1 MENFTNSIKNS
12 TSFDSPSSGDS
23 NFNDLGDSIKTTS
36 TTTWIIIILILT
48 FLGVNI
54 FVYLA
59 KGTQGL
65 SDFFAPIINKISS
78 IFGGVTG
85 QVVSVSAE
93 GSKAL
98 VSTAA
103 EGTQSAV
110 GATSDVV
117 NAGLT
122 TVQEVAQPG
131 QSQPGQSQPGQAQP
145 GQAQPGQAQPSQ
157 QTQSTLKS
165 QPVNSQQLDI
175 MQANTLNRALN
186 TSTSQK
192 QQVNGEDYQADDST
206 SAIQMSSTTGKAGWC
221 YIGEERGFRTCA
233 EVGVNDMCMSGDI
246 FPSQQICVNPNL
258 RP

>member
-1 MENFTNSIKNS
+1 MEKFTNSIKDSSSYMNNS
-12 TSFDSPSSGDS
+12 SPTSYSDPD
-23 NFNDLGDSIKTTS
+23 FNDLGDSIKS
-36 TTTWIIIILILT
+36 TTPTTWLIIILILT
-48 FLGVNI
+48 FLGFNI

-59 KGTQGL
+59 KGSQGI
-65 SDFFAPIINKISS
+65 SDFFAPIINTITS

-103 EGTQSAV
+103 QGTQSAV
-110 GATSDVV
+110 GATADVV

-122 TVQEVAQPG
+122 GVQQVAQPG
-131 QSQPGQSQPGQAQP
+131 QSQPGQ
-145 GQAQPGQAQPSQ
+145 PSQ
-157 QTQSTLKS
+157 QTQSSLKS
-165 QPVNSQQLDI
+165 QPVNSQQVDI

-233 EVGVNDMCMSGDI
+233 EVGVNDTCMSGDI

-258 RP
+258 RQ

>member
-1 MENFTNSIKNS
+1 MENFTNSIKSS
-12 TSFDSPSSGDS
+12 TPFDSPSSGDS
-23 NFNDLGDSIKTTS
+23 NFDNLGESIKSTS
-36 TTTWIIIILILT
+36 ITTWIIIILILT

-59 KGTQGL
+59 KGTQGI
-65 SDFFAPIINKISS
+65 SDFFAPIVTKITS

-103 EGTQSAV
+103 QGTQSAV
-110 GATSDVV
+110 GATADVV

-122 TVQEVAQPG
+122 GVQQVAE
-131 QSQPGQSQPGQAQP
+131 
-145 GQAQPGQAQPSQ
+145 PSQ
-157 QTQSTLKS
+157 QTQSSLKS
-165 QPVNSQQLDI
+165 QPVNTQQVDI

-206 SAIQMSSTTGKAGWC
+206 SSIQMSSTTGKAGWC

-233 EVGVNDMCMSGDI
+233 EVGVNDTCMSGDI

>member
-1 MENFTNSIKNS
+1 MEKFTNSIKDSSSYMNNS
-12 TSFDSPSSGDS
+12 SPTSYSDPD
-23 NFNDLGDSIKTTS
+23 FNDLGDSIKS
-36 TTTWIIIILILT
+36 TTPTTWLIIILILT
-48 FLGVNI
+48 FLGFNI

-59 KGTQGL
+59 KGSQGI
-65 SDFFAPIINKISS
+65 SDFFAPIINTITS

-103 EGTQSAV
+103 QGTQSAV
-110 GATSDVV
+110 GATADVV

-122 TVQEVAQPG
+122 GVQQV
-131 QSQPGQSQPGQAQP
+131 AQP
-145 GQAQPGQAQPSQ
+145 GQAQGQPSQ
-157 QTQSTLKS
+157 QTQSSLKN
-165 QPVNSQQLDI
+165 QPVNSQQVDI

-206 SAIQMSSTTGKAGWC
+206 SSIQMSSTTGKAGWC

-233 EVGVNDMCMSGDI
+233 EVGVNDTCMSGNI

-258 RP
+258 RQ

>member
-1 MENFTNSIKNS
+1 MEKFTNSIKNS
-12 TSFDSPSSGDS
+12 TPFDSSSDS
-23 NFNDLGDSIKTTS
+23 LTSSDSTNFDNLGDSIKS
-36 TTTWIIIILILT
+36 TTPTTWLIIILILT
-48 FLGVNI
+48 FLGFNI

-59 KGTQGL
+59 KGTQGI
-65 SDFFAPIINKISS
+65 SDFFAPIINKITS

-103 EGTQSAV
+103 QGTQSAV

-122 TVQEVAQPG
+122 GVQQAVQP
-131 QSQPGQSQPGQAQP
+131 
-145 GQAQPGQAQPSQ
+145 PSQ
-157 QTQSTLKS
+157 QTQTSLAS
-165 QPVNSQQLDI
+165 QPVNMQQVDI
-175 MQANTLNRALN
+175 MQANTLNKALN

-192 QQVNGEDYQADDST
+192 QQVNGEDYHADDST
-206 SAIQMSSTTGKAGWC
+206 SSIQMSSTTGKAGWC

-233 EVGVNDMCMSGDI
+233 EVGINDTCMSGDI

-258 RP
+258 RA

>member
-12 TSFDSPSSGDS
+12 TSFDSPNSLTSNDSSNLD
-23 NFNDLGDSIKTTS
+23 NLGDSIKNTS

-54 FVYLA
+54 FAYLA
-59 KGTQGL
+59 KGTQGI

-103 EGTQSAV
+103 QGTQSAV
-110 GATSDVV
+110 GATADVV

-122 TVQEVAQPG
+122 GVQDVAQPG
-131 QSQPGQSQPGQAQP
+131 QTQG
-145 GQAQPGQAQPSQ
+145 QPSQ
-157 QTQSTLKS
+157 QTQSTLKG
-165 QPVNSQQLDI
+165 QPVNMQQADI

-206 SAIQMSSTTGKAGWC
+206 SSIQMSSTTGKAGWC

-233 EVGVNDMCMSGDI
+233 EVGVNDTCMSGNI

-258 RP
+258 RQ

>member
-12 TSFDSPSSGDS
+12 SPYMYNSSPDSLTSTDSS
-23 NFNDLGDSIKTTS
+23 NFDNLGDSIGDSIKNTTP
-36 TTTWIIIILILT
+36 TTWIIILLILT
-48 FLGVNI
+48 FLGFNI

-59 KGTQGL
+59 KGTQGI
-65 SDFFAPIINKISS
+65 SDFFAPIINKITS

-103 EGTQSAV
+103 QGTQSAV
-110 GATSDVV
+110 GATADVV
-117 NAGLT
+117 NAGLSG
-122 TVQEVAQPG
+122 VQQA
-131 QSQPGQSQPGQAQP
+131 SQAQP
-145 GQAQPGQAQPSQ
+145 PSQ
-157 QTQSTLKS
+157 QTQTSLKS
-165 QPVNSQQLDI
+165 QPVNTQQVDI

-192 QQVNGEDYQADDST
+192 QQANGEDYQADDST
-206 SAIQMSSTTGKAGWC
+206 SSIQMSSTTGKAGWC

-233 EVGVNDMCMSGDI
+233 EVGVNDTCMSGNI

-258 RP
+258 RQ

>member
-12 TSFDSPSSGDS
+12 SPYMYNSSPDSLTSTDSS
-23 NFNDLGDSIKTTS
+23 NFDNLGDSIGDSIKNTTP
-36 TTTWIIIILILT
+36 TTWIIILLILT
-48 FLGVNI
+48 FLGFNI

-59 KGTQGL
+59 KGTQGI
-65 SDFFAPIINKISS
+65 SDFFAPIINKITS

-103 EGTQSAV
+103 QGTQSAV
-110 GATSDVV
+110 GATADVV
-117 NAGLT
+117 NAGLSG
-122 TVQEVAQPG
+122 VQQA
-131 QSQPGQSQPGQAQP
+131 SQAQP
-145 GQAQPGQAQPSQ
+145 PSQ
-157 QTQSTLKS
+157 QTQTSLKS
-165 QPVNSQQLDI
+165 QPVNTQQVDI

-206 SAIQMSSTTGKAGWC
+206 SSIQMSSTTGKAGWC

-233 EVGVNDMCMSGDI
+233 EVGINDTCMSGDI

-258 RP
+258 RS

>member
-1 MENFTNSIKNS
+1 MENFTNSIKDSSPYMYNS
-12 TSFDSPSSGDS
+12 SPSYSDPD
-23 NFNDLGDSIKTTS
+23 FNDLGDSIKS
-36 TTTWIIIILILT
+36 TTPTTWLIIILILT
-48 FLGVNI
+48 FLGFNI

-59 KGTQGL
+59 KGTQGVT
-65 SDFFAPIINKISS
+65 DFFAPIINKITS

-93 GSKAL
+93 GSKAV

-103 EGTQSAV
+103 QGTQSAV
-110 GATSDVV
+110 GATADVV

-122 TVQEVAQPG
+122 GVQQVAQPE
-131 QSQPGQSQPGQAQP
+131 
-145 GQAQPGQAQPSQ
+145 Q
-157 QTQSTLKS
+157 QTQSSLKG
-165 QPVNSQQLDI
+165 QPVNSQQVDI

-206 SAIQMSSTTGKAGWC
+206 SSIQMCSTTGKAGWC

-233 EVGVNDMCMSGDI
+233 EVGVNDTCMSGNI

-258 RP
+258 RA

>member
-1 MENFTNSIKNS
+1 MEKFTNSIKDSSSYMNNS
-12 TSFDSPSSGDS
+12 SPSYSDPD
-23 NFNDLGDSIKTTS
+23 FNDLGDSIKS
-36 TTTWIIIILILT
+36 TTPTTWLIIILILT
-48 FLGVNI
+48 FLGYNI

-59 KGTQGL
+59 KGSQGI
-65 SDFFAPIINKISS
+65 SDFFAPIINTITS

-93 GSKAL
+93 GSKAV

-103 EGTQSAV
+103 QGTQSAV
-110 GATSDVV
+110 GATADVV

-122 TVQEVAQPG
+122 GVQQVAQPG
-131 QSQPGQSQPGQAQP
+131 
-145 GQAQPGQAQPSQ
+145 QPSQ
-157 QTQSTLKS
+157 QTQSSLKS
-165 QPVNSQQLDI
+165 QPVNTQQVDI

-206 SAIQMSSTTGKAGWC
+206 SSIQMSSTTGKAGWC

-233 EVGVNDMCMSGDI
+233 EVGVNDTCMSGNI

-258 RP
+258 RQ

>member
-1 MENFTNSIKNS
+1 MEKFTNSIKNS
-12 TSFDSPSSGDS
+12 TPFDSSSDSLTSSDSS
-23 NFNDLGDSIKTTS
+23 NFDNLGDSIKS
-36 TTTWIIIILILT
+36 TTPTTWVIIILILT
-48 FLGVNI
+48 FLGFNI

-59 KGTQGL
+59 KGTQGI
-65 SDFFAPIINKISS
+65 SDFFAPIINKITS

-103 EGTQSAV
+103 QGTQSAV
-110 GATSDVV
+110 GATADVV

-122 TVQEVAQPG
+122 GVQQAVQP
-131 QSQPGQSQPGQAQP
+131 
-145 GQAQPGQAQPSQ
+145 PSQ
-157 QTQSTLKS
+157 QTQTTLSS
-165 QPVNSQQLDI
+165 QPVNMQQADI
-175 MQANTLNRALN
+175 MQANTLNKALN

-192 QQVNGEDYQADDST
+192 QQVNGEDYHADDST
-206 SAIQMSSTTGKAGWC
+206 SSIQMSSTTGKAGWC

-233 EVGVNDMCMSGDI
+233 EVGINDTCMSGDI

-258 RP
+258 RA

>member
-1 MENFTNSIKNS
+1 MENFTNSIKDSSPYIYNS
-12 TSFDSPSSGDS
+12 SSDSLTSSDSS
-23 NFNDLGDSIKTTS
+23 NFNNLGDSIKNTTP
-36 TTTWIIIILILT
+36 TTWLIIILILT
-48 FLGVNI
+48 FLGFNI

-59 KGTQGL
+59 KGTQGI
-65 SDFFAPIINKISS
+65 SDFFGPIINKITS

-103 EGTQSAV
+103 QGTQSAV

-122 TVQEVAQPG
+122 GVQQAVQQPL
-131 QSQPGQSQPGQAQP
+131 
-145 GQAQPGQAQPSQ
+145 Q
-157 QTQSTLKS
+157 QTQTSLAS
-165 QPVNSQQLDI
+165 QPVNMQQVDI
-175 MQANTLNRALN
+175 MQANTLNKALN

-206 SAIQMSSTTGKAGWC
+206 SSIQMSSTTGKAGWC

-233 EVGVNDMCMSGDI
+233 EVGVNDTCMSGDI

-258 RP
+258 RN

>member
-1 MENFTNSIKNS
+1 MYNS
-12 TSFDSPSSGDS
+12 SPSYSDPD
-23 NFNDLGDSIKTTS
+23 FNDLGDSIKS
-36 TTTWIIIILILT
+36 TTPTTWLIIILILT
-48 FLGVNI
+48 FLGFNI

-59 KGTQGL
+59 KGSQGI
-65 SDFFAPIINKISS
+65 SDFFAPIVNTITS

-93 GSKAL
+93 GSKAV

-103 EGTQSAV
+103 QGTQSAV
-110 GATSDVV
+110 GATADVV

-122 TVQEVAQPG
+122 GVQQVAQPG
-131 QSQPGQSQPGQAQP
+131 QG
-145 GQAQPGQAQPSQ
+145 QPSQ
-157 QTQSTLKS
+157 QTQSSLKS

-192 QQVNGEDYQADDST
+192 QQANGEDYQADDST
-206 SAIQMSSTTGKAGWC
+206 SSIQMSSTTGKAGWC

-233 EVGVNDMCMSGDI
+233 EVGINDTCMSGDI

-258 RP
+258 RA

>member
-12 TSFDSPSSGDS
+12 TPFNSSSDSLTSSDSTNFD
-23 NFNDLGDSIKTTS
+23 NLGDSIKSTS

-54 FVYLA
+54 FAYLA
-59 KGTQGL
+59 KGTQGI

-93 GSKAL
+93 GSKAI

-103 EGTQSAV
+103 QGTQSAV
-110 GATSDVV
+110 GATADVV

-122 TVQEVAQPG
+122 GVQDVAQPG
-131 QSQPGQSQPGQAQP
+131 QQTQSGQT
-145 GQAQPGQAQPSQ
+145 QPSQ

-165 QPVNSQQLDI
+165 QPVNMQQADI
-175 MQANTLNRALN
+175 MQANTLNKALN

-206 SAIQMSSTTGKAGWC
+206 SSIQMSSTTGKAGWC

-233 EVGVNDMCMSGDI
+233 EVGINDTCMSGNI

-258 RP
+258 RA

>member
-1 MENFTNSIKNS
+1 MENFTNSIKDSSPYIYNS
-12 TSFDSPSSGDS
+12 SSDSLTSSDSS
-23 NFNDLGDSIKTTS
+23 NFNNLGDSIKNTTP
-36 TTTWIIIILILT
+36 TTWLIIILILT
-48 FLGVNI
+48 FLGFNI

-59 KGTQGL
+59 KGTQGI
-65 SDFFAPIINKISS
+65 SDFFAPIINKITS

-103 EGTQSAV
+103 QGTQSAV

-117 NAGLT
+117 NAGLSG
-122 TVQEVAQPG
+122 VQ
-131 QSQPGQSQPGQAQP
+131 QAV
-145 GQAQPGQAQPSQ
+145 QPSQ
-157 QTQSTLKS
+157 QTQSSLAS
-165 QPVNSQQLDI
+165 QPVNMQQVDI
-175 MQANTLNRALN
+175 MQANTLNKALN
-186 TSTSQK
+186 SSTSQK

-206 SAIQMSSTTGKAGWC
+206 SSIQMSSTTGKAGWC

-233 EVGVNDMCMSGDI
+233 EVGVNDTCMSGDI

-258 RP
+258 RT

>member
-1 MENFTNSIKNS
+1 MEKFTNSIKNS
-12 TSFDSPSSGDS
+12 TPFDSSSDSLTSSDSS
-23 NFNDLGDSIKTTS
+23 NFDNLGDSIKNTTP
-36 TTTWIIIILILT
+36 TTWLIIILILT
-48 FLGVNI
+48 FLGFNI

-59 KGTQGL
+59 KGTQGI
-65 SDFFAPIINKISS
+65 SDFFAPIINKITS

-103 EGTQSAV
+103 QGTQSAV
-110 GATSDVV
+110 GATADVV

-122 TVQEVAQPG
+122 GVQQAVQP
-131 QSQPGQSQPGQAQP
+131 
-145 GQAQPGQAQPSQ
+145 PSQ
-157 QTQSTLKS
+157 QTQTSLSS
-165 QPVNSQQLDI
+165 QPVNMQQVDI
-175 MQANTLNRALN
+175 MQANTLNKALN

-192 QQVNGEDYQADDST
+192 QQVNGEDYHADDST
-206 SAIQMSSTTGKAGWC
+206 SSIQMSSTTGKAGWC

-233 EVGVNDMCMSGDI
+233 EVGINDTCMSGDI

-258 RP
+258 RA

>member
-1 MENFTNSIKNS
+1 MENFTNSIKDSSPYIYNS
-12 TSFDSPSSGDS
+12 SPDSLTSSDSS
-23 NFNDLGDSIKTTS
+23 NFNNLGDSIKNTS
-36 TTTWIIIILILT
+36 PTTWLIIILILT
-48 FLGVNI
+48 FLGFNI

-59 KGTQGL
+59 KGTQGI
-65 SDFFAPIINKISS
+65 SDFFAPIINKITS

-98 VSTAA
+98 VSSAA
-103 EGTQSAV
+103 QGTQSAV

-122 TVQEVAQPG
+122 GVQ
-131 QSQPGQSQPGQAQP
+131 QAV
-145 GQAQPGQAQPSQ
+145 QPSQ
-157 QTQSTLKS
+157 QTQTSLAS
-165 QPVNSQQLDI
+165 QPVNMQQVDI
-175 MQANTLNRALN
+175 MQANTLNKALN
-186 TSTSQK
+186 SSTSQK

-206 SAIQMSSTTGKAGWC
+206 SSIQMSSTTGKAGWC

-233 EVGVNDMCMSGDI
+233 EVGVNDTCMSGDI

-258 RP
+258 RS